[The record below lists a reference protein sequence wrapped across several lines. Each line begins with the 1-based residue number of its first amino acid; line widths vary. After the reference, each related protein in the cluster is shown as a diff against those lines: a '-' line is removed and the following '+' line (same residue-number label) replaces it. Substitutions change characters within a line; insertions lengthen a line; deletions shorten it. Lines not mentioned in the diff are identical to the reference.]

1 MIDLNSKNTLKVY
14 LYDQEMVEEESDG
27 TNISINPVKRGTVGK
42 ERINEERANMKRD
55 LEKFRKNKREKKERE
70 RTCNFT
76 ENLHLYLGKLI
87 FINQSVFF
95 CILDLQLSV

>member
-1 MIDLNSKNTLKVY
+1 MIDLISKNTPKVY
-14 LYDQEMVEEESDG
+14 LHDQEMVKEESDG
-27 TNISINPVKRGTVGK
+27 TNISINLVKRGIVGK

-55 LEKFRKNKREKKERE
+55 LEKFRKNKREKKVRE

-76 ENLHLYLGKLI
+76 KKLHLYLRELI

-95 CILDLQLSV
+95 CILGLQLSV